1 MTILCIFCLD
11 SPMASKFREIWIPRL
26 FILSLLP
33 AFVMLLALIF
43 YPTSELAKCPFL
55 VHKQPLQVSNPSTDL
70 SISIQGH
77 IFAINN
83 TLVFSQPIDTH
94 NGTRLVFLGIVLDVT
109 SGQVFYGGPDGA
121 YHNLTKDGVD
131 TTRALL
137 MSSLDPKNLND
148 DLDDFGSITLR
159 DRLVQWLPF
168 FLNKYPQLGVASGKF
183 FNLSGQPSKLWRD
196 IVDALSADSSTNDSS
211 IPSTDDCVVNGDSV
225 SCFASNHRPKI
236 IRHRGTSRC
245 VCGIEEELFASK
257 SPLFTVVHFENC
269 NDESTVCWPKIYEL

>member
-1 MTILCIFCLD
+1 
-11 SPMASKFREIWIPRL
+11 MASTFRENWIPRL

-33 AFVMLLALIF
+33 AFVMLLALIL
-43 YPTSELAKCPFL
+43 YPTSDLAKCPFL

-83 TLVFSQPIDTH
+83 TMVYSQPIDPH

-109 SGQVFYGGPDGA
+109 SGEVFYGSPDGA
-121 YHNLTKDGVD
+121 YHNLTTDGVD

-148 DLDDFGSITLR
+148 DLDDFEPNTLR

-168 FLNKYPQLGVASGKF
+168 FLNKYPQLGVAQGKF
-183 FNLSGQPSKLWRD
+183 FTQSGEPTNLWTSIVGLLSG
-196 IVDALSADSSTNDSS
+196 DSSTHHSS
-211 IPSTDDCVVNGDSV
+211 IPSTTDCVVNGDSV
-225 SCFASNHRPKI
+225 SCSSSNHRPKI

-245 VCGIEEELFASK
+245 VCGIEGEIFASK